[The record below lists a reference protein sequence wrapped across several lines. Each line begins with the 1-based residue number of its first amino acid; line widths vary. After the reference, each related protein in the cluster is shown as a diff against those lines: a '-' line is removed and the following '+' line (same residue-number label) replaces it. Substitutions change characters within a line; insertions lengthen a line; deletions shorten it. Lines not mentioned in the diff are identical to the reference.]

1 MLEAALEESAPSLL
15 GAGGVVV
22 DGIFVEGAPNMIRA
36 GLEEQAPSFSG
47 AVDDGIAS
55 FVFGVD
61 EEDTISEGVK
71 AQYMQTHYSMNPGYV
86 KPYPLEVDM
95 VPFPDNYRQPQFTKF
110 NGTG

>member
-47 AVDDGIAS
+47 AVDESGSLLQYFS
-55 FVFGVD
+55 FYG
-61 EEDTISEGVK
+61 
-71 AQYMQTHYSMNPGYV
+71 H
-86 KPYPLEVDM
+86 
-95 VPFPDNYRQPQFTKF
+95 PFPFHPEKF
-110 NGTG
+110 NSMLPPTS